1 MSGILLSDNDVRP
14 GDQMIPI
21 MTSIDDIETVLGFAS
36 RQVGWIPIEK
46 ARKSL
51 GTKLLD
57 DRKLGAM
64 AYLGLIERDGNNVK
78 ITASGMLFNNGDRVD
93 TLRQAL
99 LQSELYR
106 STLEWLHFGAKAE
119 VTAVEVGQYWQEHHL
134 EAVGPV
140 NGDRLKDGAVFLFR
154 IADAGKLGTMTIGRG
169 GKETRFSAAA
179 ADIAALVDSDIE
191 HLTTVTDGVSPLI
204 DSDHSAPE
212 ATLTPVTPAPTL
224 PTVSLTASPSVH
236 VNVEIH
242 IAADATADTVREIF
256 RNMARYVLDKHVDD

>member
-1 MSGILLSDNDVRP
+1 
-14 GDQMIPI
+14 
-21 MTSIDDIETVLGFAS
+21 MTSIDDIETVLAFAS
-36 RQVGWIPIEK
+36 RQVGWIPIER

-64 AYLGLIERDGNNVK
+64 AYLGLIERDGSNIK
-78 ITASGMLFNNGDRVD
+78 ITASGMQFNNGDRVE

-99 LQSELYR
+99 TQSELYN
-106 STLEWLHFGAKAE
+106 STLEWLHFSTKGE

-140 NGDRLKDGAVFLFR
+140 NGDRLKDGAVFFFR
-154 IADAGKLGTMTIGRG
+154 VADAGKLGTLKIGRG
-169 GKETRFSAAA
+169 GKETRFAVAA
-179 ADIAALVDSDIE
+179 ADISA
-191 HLTTVTDGVSPLI
+191 LI
-204 DSDHSAPE
+204 DSTTGKPSEVNNDSLQPLPHSENSILETHTQAE
-212 ATLTPVTPAPTL
+212 TPVPST

-236 VNVEIH
+236 VNVEVH
-242 IAADATADTVREIF
+242 IAADATAETVREIF